1 MFFDLIY
8 LFCVGFGCF
17 FSIIL
22 FFRRELSVRLF
33 SLILILLNY
42 EIFMQFFFRKHG
54 YYDYIILF
62 KIRDSFFFL
71 YGPLFYCYIL
81 SIAGKMTEINRYKLY
96 HLLPFAAVLAGG
108 IYLEEFVPYYINVIA
123 DFLFGNLR
131 LPHRALLYLY
141 VFLSASVYIGLSL
154 REVGLFY
161 KRAKIINSNE
171 LRLKRNWQIIFLCY
185 AFNILLFYA
194 VSTVMYL
201 LNSRYAGI
209 ASFSFCVYIYV
220 PVFFAA
226 YAVLLKGDYFSIFHK
241 SINEKVFFSKE
252 EGKDSKAK
260 YARNRLPEEIK
271 DDYLAKILYFLD
283 VEKVYLDSELTM
295 QSFALKTGIALYHIS
310 QVVNIKLGVNYNT
323 LINKRRI
330 EHAKIILADKSNN
343 NKTILQIAFECGFNS
358 KTTFNNLFRE
368 ETEVTPTEFRRRAEK
383 E

>member
-1 MFFDLIY
+1 
-8 LFCVGFGCF
+8 
-17 FSIIL
+17 
-22 FFRRELSVRLF
+22 
-33 SLILILLNY
+33 
-42 EIFMQFFFRKHG
+42 MQFFFRKNG
-54 YYDYIILF
+54 YHDYIILF

-96 HLLPFAAVLAGG
+96 HLLPFAVVLAGG
-108 IYLEEFVPYYINVIA
+108 ICFEEFIPYYINVIA

-141 VFLSASVYIGLSL
+141 VFMSASVYIGLSL
-154 REVGLFY
+154 REVMLFY
-161 KRAKIINSNE
+161 KRAKIIRSYE

-185 AFNILLFYA
+185 AFNILVFYA

-201 LNSRYAGI
+201 LNSRYAAI
-209 ASFSFCVYIYV
+209 ASFSFCFYIYV

-226 YAVLLKGDYFSIFHK
+226 NAVLLKGDYFNIFHK
-241 SINEKVFFSKE
+241 SINEKAFFSKE
-252 EGKDSKAK
+252 EGKDSKDK

-295 QSFALKTGIALYHIS
+295 QSFALKTGIPLYHIS
-310 QVVNIKLGVNYNT
+310 QVVNLKLGVNYNT

-330 EHAKIILADKSNN
+330 EHAKIILADKSNRS
-343 NKTILQIAFECGFNS
+343 KTILQIAFECGFNS

-383 E
+383 K